1 MIKKNN
7 FKVIDSN
14 YMADKTEGVYRYL
27 ERARDIGSA
36 VKYIVASAAYI
47 SNEYKV
53 NDDETII
60 SIMVDIF
67 ACSESNIQTIV
78 ANNIDSILDISHTY
92 SKEAILCYLYESYP
106 KTFDKIGYM
115 HNSSKSCIDLAISVL
130 NINEKDIVADFGSG
144 VGDFIISVAN
154 MKKPSILKGYEID
167 KDYLEMSKI
176 RAKLSDVKA
185 EFELMNIFDIPKEK
199 KFDKIFSEYPLEIIN
214 GDVDYLSSEY
224 ESFKSKVPSARRSMS
239 SNWLFNNLIIEHLT
253 ENGKAV
259 VLMNIGSI
267 EMLRDKEIREYF
279 VKNGFIEAVIALP
292 ERLHTFT
299 NISYAMVVL
308 SRGNKQVKMID
319 ATNIYE
325 SGRRQNTLSKEN
337 INEIISL
344 LEEYGDNSISVVF
357 DELEGNNYNLNP
369 LYYLREKIEFDNGV
383 EFNKIIKNI
392 TRGAH
397 IRADELD
404 STFSDEPTNIQYLKI
419 SDIEDGILSDDM
431 QYLKEIEDR
440 YERYCVKDRNIII
453 SKNGTPIKH
462 TIAEVVENK
471 KILVSGNFYII
482 EIDENVANPYYID
495 AFLSSKIG
503 SEVLQST
510 STNGSINN
518 ISVDELKKMI
528 IPLPSIAEQNQIAE
542 AYKAKLKQLKG
553 LKKNL
558 KIVKDELGMIFKI

>member
-27 ERARDIGSA
+27 EKARDIGFA
-36 VKYIVASAAYI
+36 EKYIVASAAYI
-47 SNEYKV
+47 SNKYKA
-53 NDDETII
+53 NDDETIM
-60 SIMVDIF
+60 SLMVDIF
-67 ACSESNIQTIV
+67 ACSESNIKTIV
-78 ANNIDSILDISHTY
+78 AKNIDSILDISHTY
-92 SKEAILCYLYESYP
+92 SKEAILCYLCESYP
-106 KTFDKIGYM
+106 KSFDKIGYK
-115 HNSSKSCIDLAISVL
+115 HYSSKSCIDLAISVL

-144 VGDFIISVAN
+144 VGDFINSVAN
-154 MKKPSILKGYEID
+154 MKKPSILKGYEND

-176 RAKLSDVKA
+176 RANLNNEKA

-199 KFDKIFSEYPLEIIN
+199 KFDKIFSEISIDNIN
-214 GDVDYLSSEY
+214 RESDYLASEY
-224 ESFKSKVPSARRSMS
+224 ESFKNKVPSARRPMS
-239 SNWLFNNLIIEHLT
+239 SNWLFNSLIIEHLS

-299 NISYAMVVL
+299 NVSYAMVVL
-308 SRGNKQVKMID
+308 SRGNKQVRMID

-337 INEIISL
+337 INEIISS
-344 LEEYGDNSISVVF
+344 LEENGDNSISVVF
-357 DELEGNNYNLNP
+357 DELEGNNYNLYP
-369 LYYLREKIEFDNGV
+369 LNYLKKKIEFDNGV
-383 EFNKIIKNI
+383 EFNRIIKNI

-397 IRADELD
+397 IGADELD
-404 STFSDEPTNIQYLKI
+404 STFSDEPTDIQYLTI
-419 SDIEDGILSDDM
+419 SDIEDGIISDDM

-462 TIAEVVENK
+462 SIAEVVENK

-482 EIDENVANPYYID
+482 EIDENVANPYYIE
-495 AFLSSKIG
+495 AFLNSEIG
-503 SEVLQST
+503 SEVLQLT
-510 STNGSINN
+510 STNGRINT

-542 AYKAKLKQLKG
+542 AYKAKLKQLKE
-553 LKKNL
+553 LKKSL
-558 KIVKDELGMIFKI
+558 KQTKDELGMIFKI

>member
-27 ERARDIGSA
+27 ERMRDIGSA

-47 SNEYKV
+47 SNEYEV
-53 NDDETII
+53 NDDESII
-60 SIMVDIF
+60 SKMVDRF
-67 ACSESNIQTIV
+67 ACSESNIKTIV
-78 ANNIDSILDISHTY
+78 ANNIDGILDISYTY
-92 SKEAILCYLYESYP
+92 SKEAILYYLCESYT

-167 KDYLEMSKI
+167 KDYLEMLKI
-176 RAKLSDVKA
+176 RAKLNNVKA
-185 EFELMNIFDIPKEK
+185 EFELMNIPKEK
-199 KFDKIFSEYPLEIIN
+199 KFDKIFSEVSLGNIN
-214 GDVDYLSSEY
+214 GESDYLASEY
-224 ESFKSKVPSARRSMS
+224 ESFKNKVPSVRSSMS
-239 SNWLFNNLIIEHLT
+239 SNWLFNNLIIEHLS

-259 VLMNIGSI
+259 VMMSIGSI

-299 NISYAMVVL
+299 NTSYAMVVL

-325 SGRRQNTLSKEN
+325 SGRRQNNLSKEN

-344 LEEYGDNSISVVF
+344 LEGCGDNSISVVF

-369 LYYLREKIEFDNGV
+369 LNYLKKKIEFDNGD

-397 IRADELD
+397 IRADELY
-404 STFSDEPTNIQYLKI
+404 SLFSDEPTDIQYLTI
-419 SDIEDGILSDDM
+419 SDIEDGIISDDM
-431 QYLKEIEDR
+431 QYLKEIEGR
-440 YERYCVKDRNIII
+440 YERYCVKDRNIVI
-453 SKNGTPIKH
+453 SKNGTSIKH
-462 TIAEVVENK
+462 TIAEVLESK
-471 KILVSGNFYII
+471 KILVSDNFYII
-482 EIDENVANPYYID
+482 EIDENLANPYYIE

-510 STNGSINN
+510 STSGRINN
-518 ISVDELKKMI
+518 IAVDELKKMC
-528 IPLPSIAEQNQIAE
+528 IPLPSLAEQNQIAE